1 MSNLTIIIV
10 AGLAIIGGLAFYGRS
25 LMLLRIM
32 ENKEK
37 ETGRKMYELAILKE
51 LGDRIGY
58 SLDVHEIIDII
69 TGSLRQFIE
78 YSAVSY
84 MLIQPEKIIFKVQL
98 ERSVNRQFLNDIR
111 DRMIGSLS
119 ALLDKELSKSAVEE
133 VLSGAI
139 LSEDDNQPVRS
150 FFNIPL
156 VIGDK
161 VVGVLTVSDTKS
173 GLYKEEEMT
182 ILYKITQQASKA
194 VSKLEEVVRM
204 EQRKLNSMVESM
216 ADGIVM
222 TDNDY
227 RVFVANPAVK
237 SLLGLNEKAEVT
249 IFDFIDRL
257 GGKFDI
263 RSKLEE
269 SVKLSKIVEAPE
281 VLLGERFFEIVVSP
295 VRSSM
300 ALTSGEV
307 LGGVVIFHDI
317 TREKEL
323 EKLREDFTSMMVHE
337 LRSPLD
343 GINKIADLVISEKTP
358 KEEEKLVREYMPI
371 IYKSSADMLR
381 LVSNLLDAAKVDSGK
396 YQIFKEPA
404 ADIRKLV
411 AERVRSYEPSA
422 KAKQIKIL
430 PVIGADVPQNM
441 SFDPNALVGVFNN
454 FVFNAIKFTGEG
466 GEINIQAFL
475 HKSGADVLDEA
486 RSNDINW
493 FIKAVGES
501 FVGLP
506 TSLVVAITDN
516 GVGIS
521 QENLPFLFNKF
532 RQFKTAALTADKKG
546 TGLGLVIA
554 KGIVEAHGGVVG
566 ADSDEG
572 RGSTFYFTLPI

>member
-1 MSNLTIIIV
+1 
-10 AGLAIIGGLAFYGRS
+10 
-25 LMLLRIM
+25 
-32 ENKEK
+32 
-37 ETGRKMYELAILKE
+37 
-51 LGDRIGY
+51 
-58 SLDVHEIIDII
+58 
-69 TGSLRQFIE
+69 
-78 YSAVSY
+78 

-98 ERSVNRQFLNDIR
+98 EKSVNRQFLNDIR